1 VKTYFKNGFLKDELH
16 KSYAKNGNGLE
27 SRIDSF
33 MIYDLV
39 DSVEKV
45 YSSHTY
51 SDDSDILGNNVYSST
66 LNGVRSMFLNKNILF
81 ENDDYN
87 SEIK

>member
-1 VKTYFKNGFLKDELH
+1 LKDKLH
-16 KSYAKNGNGLE
+16 KSYATNGKGLE
-27 SRIDSF
+27 SKIDSF
-33 MIYDLV
+33 MIYDLI

-51 SDDSDILGNNVYSST
+51 YDDSSILGNNVYSST

-81 ENDDYN
+81 ENDDYY
-87 SEIK
+87 SGIK